1 MGVIVSWYN
10 PEQTIIYIEFERKW
24 TWDDVYAIDDI
35 TTEMLL
41 SVNNPVCFLVDVSVL
56 TGLPRG
62 MSVTKLKKVLN
73 FEHSNS
79 VATIIYGISP
89 FLRPFFVTLVNAVGA
104 STSVIFARDET
115 SARMAAQER
124 LAAHTDIGTE

>member
-10 PEQTIIYIEFERKW
+10 PEQSIIHIVFERKW

-35 TTEMLL
+35 TSEMLM
-41 SVNNPVCFLVDVSVL
+41 SVSNPVCFMVDVSML

-62 MSVTKLKKVLN
+62 MSVTKLKQVLN

-79 VATIIYGISP
+79 VATIIYGVSP
-89 FLRPFFVTLVNAVGA
+89 FLRPFLVTLVNAVGA
-104 STSVIFARDET
+104 SATVIFARDEV

-124 LAAHTDIGTE
+124 LAARADTTTE